1 VANLSSGAVEIPMS
15 HVSVRVA
22 WHDTDWTGR
31 VCASPTTNHSCL
43 VLKNVKENKRP
54 LAEEQVRG
62 IPWSEIEKPDD
73 RPPCVNERAGFMRSR
88 TFTHERTHNYAW
100 KKSGPHGHFAPTIQ
114 RMPPYSL
121 EVTPFRWVMRAEL
134 ERYARPW
141 GIVHDEAVEDRICDL
156 MAQGGDGWFDDTWV
170 QDKSN
175 QEALLDSFFS
185 ALRPT
190 ESLVFLYAKDIP
202 LVEERV
208 PGERYL
214 IGVGFVEGVD
224 ETVEW
229 EYSDPGPVSSI
240 MWERGVAHSIRPGF
254 HNGFLLPYH
263 ALLAR
268 PELQGEDLDRFVARA
283 PRDHFDE
290 FSYVSELVTHDG
302 AIAALT
308 ELARVVDLLPGVV
321 DGPWTTAAN
330 WLADRLSD
338 AWEARG
344 AYPGLGPML
353 AAAGLERG
361 PLLARRVLDNLPEG
375 VNNPWPELERA
386 VDARLDGLVGRVAQ
400 KAFAQLVKDDPRYR
414 QLRVMS
420 RFALTGP
427 QARELW
433 DGLGPQEVLDNPYVL
448 YELGASEPVALST
461 IDRGLFP
468 QDADALAA
476 LATDPIDDPVEEA
489 SDDRRVRAACI
500 EVLSRAAERGHT
512 LLDESGLRRRLSDL
526 ELSPRCDPPDAAW
539 DVAAAEFAPLLVER
553 SLASG
558 IGRGWQLDYLAEV
571 TDFIRV
577 DVVQRIEGRPLDVV
591 WSWRERIDQVLPPV
605 DDPDDVA
612 EQEARHEKALA
623 LETIARSRIS
633 ALIGPAGSGKTSML
647 RALCRDD
654 TIQADGI
661 LLLAPTGKAAVQLR
675 RGTGLPTLNIAQF
688 CGRNSRWDNDSKQYY
703 LAPNAPRDASAKTV
717 IVDEASML
725 TEEMFAAT
733 IDGLDGVERMILCGD
748 PRQLPPIGAGRPF
761 VDLVALLR
769 DAPGSGGGLA
779 ELRTGR
785 RQIAEGGGTPDDVA
799 LASLFAPGSDVLG
812 AEDALARILS
822 GEGDGR
828 VEIVAWDDEPDLH
841 RKIVEVLEAE
851 PGLGL
856 GGLTRGAIC
865 RSFGAACDDDGLPD
879 FPEGS
884 AGVGAENWQL
894 LSPVRARPGGVVG
907 LNELIRRT
915 WRGTDVRMA
924 AGRNRLAPPMG
935 ADQVIFADKVM
946 LLRNDHRRKGE
957 RVPEKEKVEVGV
969 ANGEIGM
976 IVRGAGTKGQ
986 IVELSTQPGLQFIFW
1001 KNELNGDNER
1011 QGEWIELAYA
1021 ITIHKSQGSQFKTAF
1036 VVVPDPCALLTPEL
1050 LYTAL
1055 TRQVDRVI
1063 LFKQGDEA
1071 QLRKFADPARSETAG
1086 RLTCLFRD
1094 ADPYLLPDG
1103 KTVVDGRHIHRT
1115 ARGDDLVR
1123 SKSEVIV
1130 ADALHDLGLN
1140 YRYEARLQFPG
1151 EVARHPDFTIDR
1163 AGDSPVYWEHLG
1175 RLDLAGYR
1183 ADWAARKAW
1192 YASHGILPYEDGGGP
1207 NGTLV
1212 CSDENMAAAGI
1223 NSHAVRALARKL
1235 FGITREAKPR

>member
-1 VANLSSGAVEIPMS
+1 MPNLSSGAVEIPMS
-15 HVSVRVA
+15 HLSVRVA

-31 VCASPTTNHSCL
+31 ICASPVTNHSCL
-43 VLKNVKENKRP
+43 VLKNVKEKKRP
-54 LAEEQVRG
+54 LAEQALAGTLWTDIDEPV
-62 IPWSEIEKPDD
+62 DL
-73 RPPCVNERAGFMRSR
+73 PPCVNERAGFMRTR
-88 TFTHERTHNYAW
+88 AFTHTRTHNYAW

-134 ERYARPW
+134 ERYVTPW
-141 GIVHDEAVEDRICDL
+141 GIAHDAGTEDRIADL
-156 MAQGGDGWFDDTWV
+156 MRDRDWSDETWV
-170 QDKSN
+170 QDKRN

-185 ALRPT
+185 ALRPNQ
-190 ESLVFLYAKDIP
+190 SLVFIYAKDIP

-214 IGVGFVEGVD
+214 IGAGFVEGVD
-224 ETVEW
+224 PAVEW
-229 EYSDPGPVSSI
+229 EYSGPGPVSSI

-254 HNGFLLPYH
+254 ANGFLLPYH
-263 ALLAR
+263 ELLAH
-268 PELQGEDLDRFVARA
+268 PALQGEDLNQFVARA
-283 PRDHFDE
+283 PKDHFDE

-321 DGPWTTAAN
+321 EGPWTEVAN

-338 AWEARG
+338 AWRARG
-344 AYPGLGPML
+344 PYPGLGPML

-361 PLLARRVLDNLPEG
+361 PVLARRVLDNLPEG
-375 VNNPWPELERA
+375 VTNPWPELENA
-386 VDARLDGLVGRVAQ
+386 VTNNLDQLVGRLAR
-400 KAFAQLVKDDPRYR
+400 KAFKQLTADEQRYR

-433 DGLGPQEVLDNPYVL
+433 EAIEPQELLDNPYVL
-448 YELGASEPVALST
+448 YERGTDDPVALAT

-468 QDADALAA
+468 QNAEALTALAA
-476 LATDPIDDPVEEA
+476 DPIDDPVLEA
-489 SDDRRVRAACI
+489 SDDRRVRAASI
-500 EVLSRAAERGHT
+500 EVLARAAEHGHT
-512 LLDESGLRRRLSDL
+512 LLDEPGLRRRLADL
-526 ELSPRCDPPDAAW
+526 ELTPRCDPPDTAFSIAA
-539 DVAAAEFAPLLVER
+539 DDFAPLLLER
-553 SLASG
+553 PLADG

-571 TDFIRV
+571 TDLIRD
-577 DVVQRIEGRPLDVV
+577 DVKQRIEGQPLDVT
-591 WSWRERIDQVLPPV
+591 WNWRDRIDDVLPAAAGS
-605 DDPDDVA
+605 DDVA
-612 EQEARHEKALA
+612 EEEARHEKAAA
-623 LETIARSRIS
+623 LETIVRSRIS

-647 RALCRDD
+647 KALCRDD
-654 TIQADGI
+654 GI
-661 LLLAPTGKAAVQLR
+661 RAGGVLLLAPTGKAAVQLR
-675 RGTGLPTLNIAQF
+675 RGTGLPTLNLAQF
-688 CGRNSRWDNDSKQYY
+688 CGRQKRWDYESGQYY
-703 LAPNAPRDASAKTV
+703 LTPNAPRDSSSKTV
-717 IVDEASML
+717 VIDEASML
-725 TEEMFAAT
+725 TEEMLAAT
-733 IDGLDGVERMILCGD
+733 IDALDGVERLILCGD

-769 DAPGSGGGLA
+769 DSAGSGGGLA

-785 RQIAEGGGTPDDVA
+785 RQIAEVGGTPDDVA
-799 LASLFAPGSDVLG
+799 LASLFAPGSDFLG

-822 GEGDGR
+822 GSGDGR
-828 VEIVAWDDEPDLH
+828 VDIVAWEDEADLH
-841 RKIVEVLEAE
+841 RKVVEVLENE
-851 PGLGL
+851 GDLGL
-856 GGLTRGAIC
+856 AGRNRGAIC
-865 RSFGAACDDDGLPD
+865 RSFGASCDDDGLPD
-879 FPEGS
+879 FPQGS
-884 AGVGAENWQL
+884 AGAGAENWQI

-915 WRGTDVRMA
+915 WRGADVRMA
-924 AGRNRLAPPMG
+924 AGRNGFAPPMG

-946 LLRNDHRRKGE
+946 LLRNHHRRKAE
-957 RVPEKEKVEVGV
+957 RLPEKDKVKVGV

-976 IVRGAGTKGQ
+976 IVRGAGKKGH

-1001 KNELNGDNER
+1001 KNELNGDSEQ

-1021 ITIHKSQGSQFKTAF
+1021 ITIHKSQGSQFKIAF

-1063 LFKQGDEA
+1063 LFKQGDPTH
-1071 QLRKFADPARSETAG
+1071 LRKFADPARSETAG

-1094 ADPYLLPDG
+1094 ADPFLLPDG

-1130 ADALHDLGLN
+1130 ADALDDLGLK
-1140 YRYEARLQFPG
+1140 YRYEAPLQFPG
-1151 EVARHPDFTIDR
+1151 EVPRHPDFTIDR
-1163 AGDSPVYWEHLG
+1163 ADGQPVYWEHLG

-1192 YASHGILPYEDGGGP
+1192 YASHGILPHEDGGGP

-1212 CSDENMAAAGI
+1212 TSDENMAAAGI
-1223 NSHAVRALARKL
+1223 DSHAVRALARRV
-1235 FGITREAKPR
+1235 FNVDG